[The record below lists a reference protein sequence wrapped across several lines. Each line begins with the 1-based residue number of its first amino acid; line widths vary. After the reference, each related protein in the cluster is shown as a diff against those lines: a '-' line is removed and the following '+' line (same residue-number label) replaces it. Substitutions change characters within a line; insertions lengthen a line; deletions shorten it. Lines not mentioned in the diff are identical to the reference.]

1 MSLDPS
7 RIGHC
12 TRPLRC
18 PVLRRDTRECSL
30 TMREE
35 KCGTSD
41 SARRERV
48 SAGPSDGQTLLWCSR
63 AHFLPSFEILKIG
76 HFVTTGRTVRG
87 GQP

>member
-7 RIGHC
+7 RIGRC
-12 TRPLRC
+12 TRPLCC
-18 PVLRRDTRECSL
+18 PVPRLDTRECSL

-48 SAGPSDGQTLLWCSR
+48 SVGPSDGQALLWCSR
-63 AHFLPSFEILKIG
+63 AQFLASFEILKIG
-76 HFVTTGRTVRG
+76 HFVTTGQTVRG
-87 GQP
+87 EKP